1 MCDVLCDQQMGCR
14 YPKCG
19 TVSNCLHPNLN
30 WHKRKIGLNANITYH
45 LHSST
50 NPIFIQQIKDVQF
63 DFIYLDGAHDHA
75 NNVLL
80 ELKLLYPYLKKGGV
94 MAGSIYH
101 LVFKENIFIKL
112 IRNRFILDS

>member
-94 MAGSIYH
+94 MAGSIY
-101 LVFKENIFIKL
+101 LVF
-112 IRNRFILDS
+112 